1 MSPARGRQA
10 LSAMTVGRALGRAAA
25 PRAASLIF
33 HRRFL
38 PLWLVQG
45 LSQVGYSALLFTL
58 LIVVLKA
65 TGSST
70 QTSLLVLAFIAPIL
84 LVGPLAGVML
94 DRWPKTRVL
103 LFSNAS
109 RMVVCLL
116 LALLHQHVIA
126 IYLLSLLF
134 SAASL
139 LFNPAVVALL
149 PALVPR
155 ERLVDANS
163 LYNLTVTGGQLVGM
177 VFLAPLVLKVAG
189 GAGEEAMFATGAVMF
204 AAAAAVSLL
213 LPREGPTVGQAP
225 VLTAMPRELLS
236 ALGALRRDRQA
247 ALAMVHLVTGN
258 TLVLLFAT
266 LIPRYMNDILH
277 IAPDNAAFVFAPTGL
292 GALLGLRVLPWLAVR
307 LGRQRLVPLGLAGIG
322 LCLVGLA
329 MVQPLATFMARA
341 SGPLNPENLLGLS
354 LLQTITMALAGPLG
368 FSYALLNAP
377 AQTVLHER
385 APPHMRGRIFAVQAV
400 LASSLALLPVLFI
413 GGLTDVLDS
422 LATVPG
428 ITIVLLLIAA
438 AVSALAVISWPEGA
452 RSRGSRA

>member
-1 MSPARGRQA
+1 MII
-10 LSAMTVGRALGRAAA
+10 GRAPGRPA
-25 PRAASLIF
+25 PPPAASLIL

-38 PLWLVQG
+38 PLWLAQG
-45 LSQVGYSALLFTL
+45 LSQVAYSALLFTL

-70 QTSLLVLAFIAPIL
+70 QTSLLVLAFIAPTL
-84 LVGPLAGVML
+84 LVGPLAGVLL

-103 LFSNAS
+103 VLSNGLRALAC
-109 RMVVCLL
+109 VLL
-116 LALLHQHVIA
+116 VFAHQWVGA
-126 IYLLSLLF
+126 IYLLGLLF

-139 LFNPAVVALL
+139 LFNPALVALL
-149 PALVPR
+149 PSLVPR

-163 LYNLTVTGGQLVGM
+163 LYNLTITGGQLVGM
-177 VFLAPLVLKVAG
+177 VLLAPLVLKLAG
-189 GAGEEAMFATGAVMF
+189 GQGEEAMFATGAALF
-204 AAAAAVSLL
+204 GAAALLSLL
-213 LPREGPTVGQAP
+213 LPREGATVGTAP
-225 VLTAMPRELLS
+225 LLTAMPGELRG
-236 ALGALRRDRQA
+236 AWAALRGDRQA
-247 ALAMVHLVTGN
+247 ALAMAHLVMGN

-266 LIPRYMNDILH
+266 LIPRYMDDILG
-277 IAPDNAAFVFAPTGL
+277 ISPDNAAFVFAPTGL
-292 GALLGLRVLPWLAVR
+292 GALLGLRVLPWLALR

-329 MVQPLATFMARA
+329 LVQPLASFMARA
-341 SGPLNPENLLGLS
+341 SGPLNPEHLLGLS

-413 GGLTDVLDS
+413 GGLTDL
-422 LATVPG
+422 LGRLGGPPG
-428 ITIVLLLIAA
+428 ITIVLLLIATTVTGLA
-438 AVSALAVISWPEGA
+438 ALTLRWQ
-452 RSRGSRA
+452 RAAT

>member
-1 MSPARGRQA
+1 MIIGKAPGRP
-10 LSAMTVGRALGRAAA
+10 AA
-25 PRAASLIF
+25 PPAASLLF

-38 PLWLVQG
+38 PLWLGQG
-45 LSQVGYSALLFTL
+45 LSQVAYSALLFTL

-70 QTSLLVLAFIAPIL
+70 QTSLLVLAFIAPTL

-94 DRWPKTRVL
+94 DRWPKARVMAL
-103 LFSNAS
+103 SNAV
-109 RMVVCLL
+109 RA
-116 LALLHQHVIA
+116 LACVGLVFAHQWVGA
-126 IYLLSLLF
+126 IYLLGLLF

-139 LFNPAVVALL
+139 LFNPALVALL

-155 ERLVDANS
+155 DRLVDANS

-177 VFLAPLVLKVAG
+177 VLLAPLVLKLAG
-189 GAGEEAMFATGAVMF
+189 GAGEEIMFATGAAMF

-213 LPREGPTVGQAP
+213 LPPEGSAIGQAP
-225 VLTAMPRELLS
+225 VRTAMPRELLS
-236 ALGALRRDRQA
+236 ALAALRSDRQA
-247 ALAMVHLVTGN
+247 ALAMAHLVAGN

-266 LIPRYMNDILH
+266 LIPRYMNDILG

-329 MVQPLATFMARA
+329 MVQPLASFMDRA

-400 LASSLALLPVLFI
+400 LANSLALMPVLFI
-413 GGLTDVLDS
+413 GGLTDL
-422 LATVPG
+422 LGQLGGPPG

-438 AVSALAVISWPEGA
+438 AVTALAAVTVRWQ
-452 RSRGSRA
+452 RGSP

>member
-1 MSPARGRQA
+1 
-10 LSAMTVGRALGRAAA
+10 MTVGRAPGRAAA

-33 HRRFL
+33 QRRFL
-38 PLWLVQG
+38 PLWLAQG
-45 LSQVGYSALLFTL
+45 LAQVAYSALLFTL

-70 QTSLLVLAFIAPIL
+70 QTSLLVLAFIAPTL

-103 LFSNAS
+103 VVSNAA
-109 RMVVCLL
+109 RAGVCAL
-116 LALLHQHVIA
+116 LAILHQHVVA

-163 LYNLTVTGGQLVGM
+163 LYNLTITAGQLLGM
-177 VFLAPLVLKVAG
+177 VILAPLVLKLAG
-189 GAGEEAMFATGAVMF
+189 VRGEEAMFATGAAMF
-204 AAAAAVSLL
+204 GAAAVLSLL
-213 LPREGPTVGQAP
+213 VPGEGDSEGPAP
-225 VLTAMPRELLS
+225 HLAAMPREMRS
-236 ALGALRRDRQA
+236 ALAALRRDRQA

-266 LIPRYMNDILH
+266 LIPRYMEDILG
-277 IAPDNAAFVFAPTGL
+277 ISPDNAAFVFAPTGL
-292 GALLGLRVLPWLAVR
+292 GALLGLRVLPWLALR
-307 LGRQRLVPLGLAGIG
+307 LGRQRLVPVGLAGIG
-322 LCLVGLA
+322 VCLVGLA
-329 MVQPLATFMARA
+329 LVQPLASFMARA
-341 SGPLNPENLLGLS
+341 SGPLNPEHLLGLS
-354 LLQTITMALAGPLG
+354 LLQFLTMALAGPLG

-400 LASSLALLPVLFI
+400 LASSFSLLPVLFI
-413 GGLTDVLDS
+413 GGLTDILDS
-422 LATVPG
+422 LAAVPG

-438 AVSALAVISWPEGA
+438 AVGALAVASWPEG
-452 RSRGSRA
+452 SRGRQTTP